1 MWACMS
7 KLRTAIAA
15 FVIVAVMVRMA
26 RVRERVVDDVVHLHG
41 CSTTHPNW
49 YGW

>member
-1 MWACMS
+1 MS
-7 KLRTAIAA
+7 TLKTAIAA
-15 FVIVAVMVRMA
+15 FVMSVVMIMMA
-26 RVRERVVDDVVHLHG
+26 RVRERVVDDVVQLRG